1 MRRQKSGSF
10 GFAKGW
16 LAGGAKPNVP
26 LAGWLKLF
34 LKNVRWEINKKH
46 RVGNECRLT
55 RCPFVISFLC
65 LWSPVKMVYFFLV
78 FSRLFAVA
86 RSPLHLLPT
95 LRICLVADCGRFNC
109 QTVVK
114 FERAK
119 SLAKCNKT
127 AIRYMRCYAAFFI
140 LIVIIFNQFRQKI

>member
-1 MRRQKSGSF
+1 MAEDYKD
-10 GFAKGW
+10 
-16 LAGGAKPNVP
+16 L
-26 LAGWLKLF
+26 
-34 LKNVRWEINKKH
+34 
-46 RVGNECRLT
+46 
-55 RCPFVISFLC
+55 
-65 LWSPVKMVYFFLV
+65 
-78 FSRLFAVA
+78 SRALNI
-86 RSPLHLLPT
+86 T